1 MQGSIKEKTRYLSQG
16 FSALCRNT
24 NYCTFYCLEKG
35 VSGKVAFYKNL
46 PVRLLFPLHHLILDI
61 SYDSF
66 AVYNRTSDTQKA
78 WSYLSEF
85 SYTFIEFMCKK
96 IYICT
101 QNVRYLQTGLI
112 HFSYTILCLRHSA
125 AAAFII
131 ISSCLVDSV
140 FNNWMKKILEKYKQ
154 FKNNKHQLAHLISIM

>member
-1 MQGSIKEKTRYLSQG
+1 MKIHANQLFNNALNILQGSIREKTRYLSQG

-35 VSGKVAFYKNL
+35 VSGKVAFYKNP

-66 AVYNRTSDTQKA
+66 AVYNRASDTQKA

-85 SYTFIEFMCKK
+85 SYTFIEFLCKK
-96 IYICT
+96 IYT

-140 FNNWMKKILEKYKQ
+140 FNNWMK
-154 FKNNKHQLAHLISIM
+154 